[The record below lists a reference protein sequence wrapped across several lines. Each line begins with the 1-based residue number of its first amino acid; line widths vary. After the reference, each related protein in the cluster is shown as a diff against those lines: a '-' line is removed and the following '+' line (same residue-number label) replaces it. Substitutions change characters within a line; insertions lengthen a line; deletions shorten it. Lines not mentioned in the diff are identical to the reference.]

1 MKDQTAKADAGKARI
16 SLVPTAIIYAIAK
29 VREYGCNRYPEG
41 GKDNW
46 KRVEAERYRDA
57 LGRHYLA
64 YIDEPYGVDR
74 ESGLPH
80 LWHLATNCAFLCEL
94 DGIQMA
100 NVDAEKRP
108 ESNVCESCRY
118 ENVDMWHEPCCTCIM
133 LPPSRDFW
141 AKKLAH
147 DGCEGCIYTDRA
159 KNEYPC
165 SNCCYGYTDKYVRK
179 ENK

>member
-1 MKDQTAKADAGKARI
+1 MNDQTAKADAGKPRI

-57 LGRHYLA
+57 LGRHFLA

-80 LWHLATNCAFLCEL
+80 LYHLATNVAFLCEL
-94 DGIQMA
+94 DGEAIKQID
-100 NVDAEKRP
+100 VEKQF
-108 ESNVCESCRY
+108 EY
-118 ENVDMWHEPCCTCIM
+118 E
-133 LPPSRDFW
+133 
-141 AKKLAH
+141 
-147 DGCEGCIYTDRA
+147 GCEDCMYTDRM
-159 KNEYPC
+159 EHEEPC
-165 SNCCYGYTDKYVRK
+165 SQCCHAYVDKFRRS
-179 ENK
+179 E

>member
-1 MKDQTAKADAGKARI
+1 MNDQTAKADAGKARI

-57 LGRHYLA
+57 LGRHFLA

-94 DGIQMA
+94 DGEAIKQI
-100 NVDAEKRP
+100 DAEKTAGDL
-108 ESNVCESCRY
+108 ENQFEEKDISCT
-118 ENVDMWHEPCCTCIM
+118 ECKHFDKDE
-133 LPPSRDFW
+133 
-141 AKKLAH
+141 
-147 DGCEGCIYTDRA
+147 
-159 KNEYPC
+159 NEYPC
-165 SNCCYGYTDKYVRK
+165 TSCNRNYVSMFERK
-179 ENK
+179 E